1 MSGIADKNLGGFGA
15 NFTRAAIYQQAG
27 KRYISL
33 ADEAPEADETPETDE
48 AYMQRQAAERAAR
61 SRASNVSKEYAVLA
75 NKTDALASLIGLTYL
90 FYQASLVAYA

>member
-33 ADEAPEADETPETDE
+33 AEETPEADETDE